1 MGSPDTPQQTVHT
14 IESPP
19 NSGNNFI
26 LAFESG
32 ADCMAFASALQ
43 DLEFVNP
50 RPEET
55 VFEPF
60 SEYCEASGLSMMVVP
75 EDFELNPPQINTGDY
90 HEDDALEDDD
100 AIIGPNIIAEND
112 ELDAWS

>member
-1 MGSPDTPQQTVHT
+1 MDDLRRRIQRQENQYIRLHKQQSRYVEGELVLPESVHLILFSPDTPQQTVHT

-50 RPEET
+50 R
-55 VFEPF
+55 V
-60 SEYCEASGLSMMVVP
+60 SR
-75 EDFELNPPQINTGDY
+75 
-90 HEDDALEDDD
+90 
-100 AIIGPNIIAEND
+100 
-112 ELDAWS
+112 

>member
-1 MGSPDTPQQTVHT
+1 MTNCQ
-14 IESPP
+14 ILY
-19 NSGNNFI
+19 NN
-26 LAFESG
+26 
-32 ADCMAFASALQ
+32 Q
-43 DLEFVNP
+43 
-50 RPEET
+50 PEET

>member
-1 MGSPDTPQQTVHT
+1 MV
-14 IESPP
+14 
-19 NSGNNFI
+19 
-26 LAFESG
+26 
-32 ADCMAFASALQ
+32 FASVLQ

-60 SEYCEASGLSMMVVP
+60 SEYCEASGLSMMIVP
-75 EDFELNPPQINTGDY
+75 EDFELTPPQINTGDY
-90 HEDDALEDDD
+90 QDEDDALEDDD
-100 AIIGPNIIAEND
+100 AITGPNITAEHD